1 MDVLGC
7 KLRLLRAND
16 AAGVSRSA
24 WAPLFGSLQYE
35 HNQQMDLS
43 HRPRANYSGRGL
55 FTPQS
60 RAEGG
65 VEDVGQGGVRRVLP
79 R

>member
-7 KLRLLRAND
+7 KLRLLLRAND

-24 WAPLFGSLQYE
+24 WTPLFGSLQDE
-35 HNQQMDLS
+35 QMDMS
-43 HRPRANYSGRGL
+43 HRTRAKYSGRGL